1 MKAGDKLRFNIR
13 LSQVPEYHPEPE
25 PNPICTRSPDCLG
38 CPYPPHGFLCWGSDG
53 SCLRSK
59 MNEIIG
65 KEDKS
70 NAAGNS
76 Q

>member
-13 LSQVPEYHPEPE
+13 LSHVPEYHPEPE
-25 PNPICTRSPDCLG
+25 PNPICTHSPDCQG
-38 CPYPPHGFLCWGSDG
+38 CPYPRHGFLCWGSDG

-70 NAAGNS
+70 NDAGNS

>member
-13 LSQVPEYHPEPE
+13 LSRVPEYHPEPE
-25 PNPICTRSPDCLG
+25 PNPICTHSPDCQG
-38 CPYPPHGFLCWGSDG
+38 CPYPRHGFLCWGSDG
-53 SCLRSK
+53 SCLRSR

-65 KEDKS
+65 KEEK
-70 NAAGNS
+70 NNVAVNS

>member
-1 MKAGDKLRFNIR
+1 MKAGHKLRFNTR
-13 LSQVPEYHPEPE
+13 LSQAPEYPPEPE
-25 PNPICTRSPDCLG
+25 PNPLCTHAPDCQD
-38 CPYPPHGFLCWGSDG
+38 CPYPRHGFLCWGSDG

-70 NAAGNS
+70 NDAGNS

>member
-25 PNPICTRSPDCLG
+25 PNPICTHSPDCQG
-38 CPYPPHGFLCWGSDG
+38 CPYPRHGFLCWGSDG

-65 KEDKS
+65 TEGTNYD
-70 NAAGNS
+70 AGNS